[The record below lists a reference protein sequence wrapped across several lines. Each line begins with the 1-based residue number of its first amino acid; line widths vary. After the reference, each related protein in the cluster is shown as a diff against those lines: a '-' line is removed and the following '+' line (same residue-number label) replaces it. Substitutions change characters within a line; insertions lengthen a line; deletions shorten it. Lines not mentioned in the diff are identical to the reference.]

1 MSKEEVQSYRLN
13 SLEEPSDGMLEF
25 VMLQVQ
31 ETARISTMKAHE
43 ELKKRFSEM
52 CLRIAKR
59 KKEEA

>member
-13 SLEEPSDGMLEF
+13 SLEEPTDGMLEY
-25 VMLQVQ
+25 VMIQVR
-31 ETARISTMKAHE
+31 ESAKISTMKAHD

-59 KKEEA
+59 KNEES